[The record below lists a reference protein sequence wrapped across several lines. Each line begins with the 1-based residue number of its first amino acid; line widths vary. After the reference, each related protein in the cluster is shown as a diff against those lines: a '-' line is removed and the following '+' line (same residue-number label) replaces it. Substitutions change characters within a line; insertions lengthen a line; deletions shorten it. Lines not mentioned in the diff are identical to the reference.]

1 MTDRERLIKVL
12 NEAFIKCDDNFGM
25 PNIEQVADYLIA
37 NGVIPLP
44 CKVGD
49 TIYRCGDP
57 IKKVYEWEIEHIEIY
72 FDEIVFVDDSDNVFT
87 ADDIGKTVFLTR
99 EEAEKALEGMRKEG
113 DVK

>member
-1 MTDRERLIKVL
+1 MAERDRLKKL
-12 NEAFIKCDDNFGM
+12 LDEAFIKSDDNHGM
-25 PNIEQVADYLIA
+25 PNTNQVADYLVA
-37 NGVIPLP
+37 NGVIVLP

-99 EEAEKALEGMRKEG
+99 KEAEKALEEMRKEDEG
-113 DVK
+113 K